1 MPGSGDSGSLENALE
16 MVGGGIRRDDAAP
29 GISSKNVFA
38 ALETLKKKKKSSVKD
53 SKGSSKSKESSKGQG
68 KEPVAPQEFWVPAP
82 LNKSWADVDDDDD
95 DYYKSAPVLPGWETT
110 DEQPKDS
117 LAPAEE
123 ESESE
128 DDGLDDG
135 DDDIEEE
142 TEQEHE
148 APHPVELITNK
159 PTHAP
164 VASKDP
170 ERQLSKKE
178 QKKKEL
184 DELDAL
190 LAEFA
195 VTSKDEK
202 TAAQSENNAAI
213 QEKNPDEQ
221 AKELD
226 SENPAAPAETKAS
239 KKKKGKKEKS
249 SKDANGSDGAAVPE
263 AVEEPAAGIDVKE
276 KLKKIASTKK
286 KKSGKEMDAASK
298 IASTEAAA
306 RSAKLAAA
314 KKKEKSNYNQQ
325 PVR

>member
-1 MPGSGDSGSLENALE
+1 M
-16 MVGGGIRRDDAAP
+16 
-29 GISSKNVFA
+29 FA

-53 SKGSSKSKESSKGQG
+53 RKGTSKSKGSSKVQG
-68 KEPVAPQEFWVPAP
+68 KEPEAPQEFWVPAP

-95 DYYKSAPVLPGWETT
+95 DYYKSAPVLPGWETA
-110 DEQPKDS
+110 EVQQKDS
-117 LAPAEE
+117 GAPAEE

-142 TEQEHE
+142 AEQEQE
-148 APHPVELITNK
+148 APRPVEVIGSK
-159 PTHAP
+159 PPPAP
-164 VASKDP
+164 IASKDP

-195 VTSKDEK
+195 VSGKDEK
-202 TAAQSENNAAI
+202 VAGQAENNAAAGE
-213 QEKNPDEQ
+213 EKN
-221 AKELD
+221 LD
-226 SENPAAPAETKAS
+226 DPKTKDTENENVAAQPESKTS

-249 SKDANGSDGAAVPE
+249 SKDVKDAHEPADGNGSDGAAVAE
-263 AVEEPAAGIDVKE
+263 AVEEPAGGIDMKE
-276 KLKKIASTKK
+276 KLKKIAAVKK
-286 KKSGKEMDAASK
+286 KKTGKEMDIAAK

-314 KKKEKSNYNQQ
+314 KKKEKNNYNQQ